1 MNYLALKNM
10 IDVITQTYRCP
21 ECSGLVD
28 DSHIEIMWTAGN
40 TINVDIY
47 CSKCEKHSI
56 MKAEVTYIWK
66 NIINKSII
74 EKIKNNF
81 PIKNDKTILEDKDI
95 IDLNNKLKNDNID
108 MNDLF

>member
-40 TINVDIY
+40 TINVDIF
-47 CSKCEKHSI
+47 CSECEKHSI
-56 MKAEVTYIWK
+56 MKAEVSYAWK
-66 NIINKSII
+66 NIMNKQMI
-74 EKIKNNF
+74 EKIKKE
-81 PIKNDKTILEDKDI
+81 IAIQKEKKSLKDKDVV
-95 IDLNNKLKNDNID
+95 DLNNKLNDENMNIS
-108 MNDLF
+108 DLF